1 MLSMTPLRPRISY
14 HSTNHQ
20 GGHSEVHAQSSVHV
34 HVRCVPS
41 TFPPHTFGTEQD
53 TTCTASARSARRNTW
68 KNSGMSLV
76 QPPSCP
82 QTQGASSSMVPRL
95 RVLMSMILPTTS
107 THQSGALLRT
117 VPGRPAV
124 RALQV
129 PRTLQIGC
137 ERSVPCARAELSPG
151 HSAAARHPVCGP
163 GPHTCER
170 LFANVRVPPRVVG
183 KNGLKRMLAQ
193 P

>member
-1 MLSMTPLRPRISY
+1 MIRVDTARYMRRAVCTCMFGASPAPSRRI
-14 HSTNHQ
+14 
-20 GGHSEVHAQSSVHV
+20 HSEPSRTR
-34 HVRCVPS
+34 HVRQVRGV
-41 TFPPHTFGTEQD
+41 HG
-53 TTCTASARSARRNTW
+53 ANTW
-68 KNSGMSLV
+68 KNFGMSLV

-107 THQSGALLRT
+107 THQSRALLRT

-129 PRTLQIGC
+129 PRMLQIGC

-183 KNGLKRMLAQ
+183 KNGLKR
-193 P
+193 PP